1 MEEYKLPLMQHFSKL
16 YKSSKWGFKLIS
28 VIIVLA
34 LSAIVGSF
42 SIDFEKVYQGV
53 SMSEQQL
60 EQAKMFG
67 KIGGAIGGTFVSII
81 KLVVTFIVFLIISKI
96 MKSNVTKKTIF
107 SATLS
112 YSLITGFISL
122 IVMFIQ
128 WIAGL
133 SPTDYSITSLN
144 IFDKGNSVLGSFD
157 LQTFIGAYV
166 FGIMLYATNHFSKKS
181 TLVWAIAYI
190 ILLIAISLISAIL

>member
-1 MEEYKLPLMQHFSKL
+1 MEESKLPLIQHFSKL
-16 YKSSKWGFKLIS
+16 YEKPKWGIKLIV

-42 SIDFEKVYQGV
+42 SIDFEKVYQGA

-67 KIGGAIGGTFVSII
+67 KIGGSIGGTFVSII
-81 KLVVTFIVFLIISKI
+81 GLGVTFIVFLIISKI
-96 MKSNVTKKTIF
+96 MNSDITKKTIF

-112 YSLITGFISL
+112 YSLITGVIGL

-144 IFDKGNSVLGSFD
+144 VFDKGNSVLGSFD
-157 LQTFIGAYV
+157 LQTLIGAYV
-166 FGIMLYATNHFSKKS
+166 FGIMLYATNRFSKKTS
-181 TLVWAIAYI
+181 LVWTIAYI
-190 ILLIAISLISAIL
+190 IVFIAISLISAIL